1 MENRNK
7 LGRFF
12 VNGKELSEDLR
23 RIVIDNLVEGGAN
36 VSDLQ
41 LPRGL
46 RQRVSKQFGISAN
59 CISSIWKR
67 YVTVGTVRRRPR
79 RGGPSKTVQ
88 QEDVDHIAVLKT
100 INPTMSLKSV
110 KDNILQYSNTLQNIS
125 LPTVSN
131 IIRKDLHM
139 TLKRVTF
146 CHGNRFTLPNL
157 QYTQRFLQYVNNED
171 PFTLKFMD
179 EMGFVVCDGNK
190 VYGHSVKGTPC
201 VAVAKFNAKIHFTI
215 SLIVGVSGVK
225 FVKIVEGSSN
235 SIEFLHFLGE
245 AGNVATDEGERV
257 LQRGDSLIVDNAP
270 THRNMSEVVLRN
282 WLPTIG
288 VQYIFLPTYSPDLN
302 PAELCFRK
310 VKILLKTEKYTA
322 LLAQNIKFALY
333 SAFSEITVHDTL
345 SFFRA
350 TDYIDV

>member
-46 RQRVSKQFGISAN
+46 RQRVSKKFGISAN

-100 INPTMSLKSV
+100 INPTMALKSV

-139 TLKRVTF
+139 TPVPPK
-146 CHGNRFTLPNL
+146 
-157 QYTQRFLQYVNNED
+157 
-171 PFTLKFMD
+171 
-179 EMGFVVCDGNK
+179 
-190 VYGHSVKGTPC
+190 S
-201 VAVAKFNAKIHFTI
+201 
-215 SLIVGVSGVK
+215 
-225 FVKIVEGSSN
+225 
-235 SIEFLHFLGE
+235 
-245 AGNVATDEGERV
+245 
-257 LQRGDSLIVDNAP
+257 
-270 THRNMSEVVLRN
+270 
-282 WLPTIG
+282 
-288 VQYIFLPTYSPDLN
+288 
-302 PAELCFRK
+302 
-310 VKILLKTEKYTA
+310 
-322 LLAQNIKFALY
+322 
-333 SAFSEITVHDTL
+333 
-345 SFFRA
+345 
-350 TDYIDV
+350 